1 MTDINIHAT
10 QWAVSR
16 GPYSGNVEL
25 APMLGV
31 YVVIGPRKAQA
42 IAALLR
48 ELDGMPD
55 RADLGCAQVSRRGVR
70 VARHSLASGPFWVM
84 NVTRKVAIFVPM
96 AISSIAGVADSLE
109 SALNQ

>member
-1 MTDINIHAT
+1 MTDVNIHAT

-16 GPYSGNVEL
+16 GVYTRNVEL
-25 APMLGV
+25 APMLGA
-31 YVVIGPRKAQA
+31 YVVIGPRKAQT

-48 ELDGMPD
+48 ELDAMPD

-70 VARHSLASGPFWVM
+70 VARHSLASRPFWVM
-84 NVTRKVAIFVPM
+84 NVTRKVSIFATYDV
-96 AISSIAGVADSLE
+96 ATIAAVADSLE